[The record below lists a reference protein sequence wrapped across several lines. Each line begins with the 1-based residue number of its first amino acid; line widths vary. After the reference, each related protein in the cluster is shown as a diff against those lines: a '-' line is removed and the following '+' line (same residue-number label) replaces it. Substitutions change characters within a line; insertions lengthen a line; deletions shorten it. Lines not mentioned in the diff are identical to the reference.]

1 LEEMQGWGWQ
11 KVHHPAHIDSVIA
24 YVQEAWQ
31 KDKPYELT
39 FPLRRYD
46 GEYRW
51 FLTRVYPAKNDEGKV
66 VQWIGTNTD
75 INQQLET
82 ETALKAAKEQLE
94 LTFQNVPSAIYHFDK
109 TGRILYLNERAAH
122 QLGYATVEDVM
133 SEQDVFQLRK
143 RLDETFTVLDEKGYL
158 LPAESSSAAV
168 TFTTGKASEVVAQ
181 FINKKTGVSFWLL
194 SKSSPLYD
202 EKGELFLV
210 LTTATDITLQKTSEQ
225 AIRQSEERFR
235 TLAETLPQLVWMTD
249 EKGTYQYASSQWM
262 EYSGLDPYAESTW
275 QKLVHADDISKMM
288 QMWEKS
294 LQTGITYR
302 TEARLRNR
310 AGEYRWHI
318 VEGEPVRNE
327 EGKILKW
334 IGAFTDIHYQKE
346 SEQKLEALVA
356 ERTLDLERSNED
368 LQQFAHVASHDLKE
382 PVRKIK
388 TFTSRLQEELNET
401 LNEKGRLYLSKI
413 QGAADRMF
421 TMIDGVLTYSTFN
434 AAEQISEYVDLN
446 KVIKNI
452 EIDLEVIFQEK
463 HAIIH
468 YKDLPVLDGSPILIY
483 QLFYNLINNS
493 LKFVKT
499 GVPPNI
505 SVTSKTVY
513 CHEQPFAQIMV
524 EDNGIGFEQD
534 QAEKIF
540 NTFARLNSKDK
551 YEGTGLGLALCK
563 KIVQRHDGTIEAS
576 GLSNKGAVF
585 TINLPLKQTDNL
597 I

>member
-1 LEEMQGWGWQ
+1 Q
-11 KVHHPAHIDSVIA
+11 KVHHPAHIDRVIA
-24 YVQEAWQ
+24 YAKEAWK
-31 KDKPYELT
+31 KDVPYEIT
-39 FPLRRYD
+39 FPLRQHD

-51 FLTRVYPAKNDEGKV
+51 FLTRVYPVKNEEGKV

-75 INQQLET
+75 INQQLQT
-82 ETALKAAKEQLE
+82 ETALKATKEQLE
-94 LTFQNVPSAIYHFDK
+94 LTFQNVPSSIYHFDK
-109 TGRILYLNERAAH
+109 TGRILYLNDRAAH
-122 QLGYATVEDVM
+122 QLGYETVEDVLA
-133 SEQDVFQLRK
+133 EQDVFQLRK
-143 RLDETFTVLDEKGYL
+143 RLDETFTVLDEKGYP
-158 LPAESSSAAV
+158 LPAGSSSAAI

-225 AIRQSEERFR
+225 AIRQSEEKFR

-249 EKGTYQYASSQWM
+249 EKGNYEYASSQWV
-262 EYSGLDPYAESTW
+262 EYSGLDPYAEDTW
-275 QKLVHADDISKMM
+275 QRLVYPGDMRNMM
-288 QMWEKS
+288 QAWEQS
-294 LQTGITYR
+294 LQTGNTYR
-302 TEARLRNR
+302 TEVRLRSR

-334 IGAFTDIHYQKE
+334 IGAFTDIHHQKE

-356 ERTLDLERSNED
+356 QRTLDLERSNED

-388 TFTSRLQEELNET
+388 TFTSRLQDELKGN
-401 LNEKGRLYLSKI
+401 LNEKSKLYLSKI

-434 AAEQISEYVDLN
+434 AAEQISENVELD

-452 EIDLEVIFQEK
+452 ETDLEVIIQEK
-463 HAIIH
+463 HAFIH
-468 YKDLPVLDGSPILIY
+468 YKDLPAIEGSPILIY
-483 QLFYNLINNS
+483 QLFYNLVNNS
-493 LKFVKT
+493 LKFAKAGEAPEVF
-499 GVPPNI
+499 I
-505 SVTSKTVY
+505 TSKVMYNEGKGFT
-513 CHEQPFAQIMV
+513 QIV
-524 EDNGIGFEQD
+524 IRDNGIGFEQE
-534 QAEKIF
+534 QAENIF
-540 NTFARLNSKDK
+540 NTFARLNSKDD

-563 KIVQRHDGTIEAS
+563 KIVERHHGAIKAN
-576 GLSNKGAVF
+576 GQLNKGATF
-585 TINLPLKQTDNL
+585 TITLPLKQKEFNINSTPNL
-597 I
+597 